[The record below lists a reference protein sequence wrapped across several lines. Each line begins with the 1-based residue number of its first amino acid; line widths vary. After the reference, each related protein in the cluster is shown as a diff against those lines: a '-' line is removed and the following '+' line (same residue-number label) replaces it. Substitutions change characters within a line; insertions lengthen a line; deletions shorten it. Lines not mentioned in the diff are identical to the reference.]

1 MATVIRLSR
10 FGKKKKPFYRVVV
23 ADSRNPR
30 DGKYLEHIGSLNPMP
45 EDEVFEIKR
54 DRLEYWLAAGA
65 QLSPTV
71 KSLIKRKNSPK
82 AAAPKAPTPAAKPSP
97 EAKSQDSAPQDKA

>member
-23 ADSRNPR
+23 ADSRSPR
-30 DGKYLEHIGSLNPMP
+30 DGKYLEHIGFLNPMG
-45 EDEVFEIKR
+45 EETFDVKR

-65 QLSPTV
+65 QLSDSVRTRLKKRMPEVV
-71 KSLIKRKNSPK
+71 KGAAAAAPVK
-82 AAAPKAPTPAAKPSP
+82 AAPKAPQDKAP
-97 EAKSQDSAPQDKA
+97 EAKPEA